1 MRKKLAVGGL
11 AVLGALA
18 FGIAGT
24 YAAFSDTEQ
33 GPNTLVQAGKLD
45 LRLSNQNDALIE
57 PISFKDLKPGDE
69 LFYFV
74 QLTNDGTVPG
84 KAKWAF
90 ENGQEL
96 ENGCGAPEIAVGD
109 TTCDPGPG
117 ELGSQLAVT
126 FSQMSGPDCGGTPQA
141 EDPEGFS
148 PAFSVGFTPING
160 LELAPDES
168 KCVKVGV
175 RFKHL
180 DDNNRNNRAQ
190 SDSSSFGFRFQLVS

>member
-1 MRKKLAVGGL
+1 MSKKLAAGGL
-11 AVLGALA
+11 AVLGAFAL
-18 FGIAGT
+18 GIGGT
-24 YAAFSDTEQ
+24 YATFSDTEQ
-33 GPNTLVQAGKLD
+33 GPNTLVEAGKLD
-45 LRLSNQNDALIE
+45 LRLSTENDALIE
-57 PISFKDLKPGDE
+57 PILFENLKPGDE
-69 LFYFV
+69 RFYFV

-90 ENGQEL
+90 ENNQEL
-96 ENGCGAPEIAVGD
+96 ENGCGAPELAAGD

-126 FSQMSGPDCGGTPQA
+126 FSQMSGPGCDGTLQA

-160 LELAPDES
+160 LELSPGES

-180 DDNNRNNRAQ
+180 DTNNRNNRAQ
-190 SDSSSFGFRFQLVS
+190 SDSSIFGFRFQLVS